1 MGESI
6 MNQDYLEAQMHLE
19 EKDLRQY
26 SPLVLAYIGDGVF
39 ELIIRTI
46 MVRQDNSPVQKLHRR
61 TSTLVKAENQAE
73 MIDRMM
79 EHLTEEEVAVYRRGR
94 NARSCTKAKNA
105 STGTYQKATGFE
117 ALIGYLY
124 LQKKTERI
132 IDLVKIGL
140 EGEDFKRVDTHNHH
154 GEHKEH

>member
-6 MNQDYLEAQMHLE
+6 INQNYLEQQMNLPE
-19 EKDLRQY
+19 VDLRKY
-26 SPLVLAYIGDGVF
+26 SPLTLAYIGDGVF

-46 MVRQDNSPVQKLHRR
+46 MVQQENCPVQKLHRR

-73 MIDRMM
+73 MIERMIPY
-79 EHLTEEEVAVYRRGR
+79 LTEEEQTAYRRGR
-94 NARSCTKAKNA
+94 NAKSYTKAKNA
-105 STGTYQKATGFE
+105 STGTYRKATGLE
-117 ALIGYLY
+117 TLIGYHY
-124 LQKKTERI
+124 IQKRMERI

-140 EGEDFKRVDTHNHH
+140 EGEDFKRIDAHNHY